1 MRAEAADFELLR
13 ALGQVSY
20 AVESNS
26 ERTLTWSG
34 GEDGSVPDSFS
45 VSGRGASTGDAVMKL
60 YAGKVVGWDD
70 GAMSP
75 SNAVPDVLLKEYVNA
90 AAAPMA
96 DAEVTAYQMLYGDPN
111 DSTIGQTWD
120 GQVLGEAFDPAS
132 IPVVPLIAYFASAPV
147 AGAASAAAGSLWTA
161 QAWGPGGLQKL
172 ADYPS
177 ARQAINEQKWWP
189 PVQRARDAGLG
200 PRMRFTRNAA
210 AGILRCVEAIHRR
223 GVAHGAIDASA
234 FAASTLEDASA
245 DALEVRLMNFGFAS
259 ALTEESRRND
269 LRAAAATIA
278 ELAFSALAAGGRA
291 RAHVARSVA
300 PALRGRVSA
309 GRKGGAR
316 VLFGGARV
324 RGGGGVLRVQG
335 QAGRRVAAPGGLLA
349 RGRERRG
356 RARARGSRRDAV
368 RLTTYRWLRLTTRR
382 LSSLFTSRRARYPT
396 GEVRRFAARLG
407 NVSVA
412 VLVPGTFRFTP
423 SGGRCLLPSP

>member
-1 MRAEAADFELLR
+1 MTTAARACLAPPRRARGQFTRDACLRSARGPLRAVARGRQRAVTPRALMRAEAADFELLR

-45 VSGRGASTGDAVMKL
+45 VSGRGASAGDAVMKL

-147 AGAASAAAGSLWTA
+147 AGDASAAAGSLWTA

-177 ARQAINEQKWWP
+177 ARQTIYEQKWWP

-278 ELAFSALAAGGRA
+278 ELAFSALAAGGPSARTSRESLRRLFEDVFLLDEKAAREYFLEEPEFAAVVEFFEYRDRQGDGWQLLVDCWRGDGSAEDALA
-291 RAHVARSVA
+291 RA
-300 PALRGRVSA
+300 
-309 GRKGGAR
+309 
-316 VLFGGARV
+316 
-324 RGGGGVLRVQG
+324 
-335 QAGRRVAAPGGLLA
+335 
-349 RGRERRG
+349 E
-356 RARARGSRRDAV
+356 AV
-368 RLTTYRWLRLTTRR
+368 
-382 LSSLFTSRRARYPT
+382 
-396 GEVRRFAARLG
+396 E
-407 NVSVA
+407 
-412 VLVPGTFRFTP
+412 TP
-423 SGGRCLLPSP
+423 YD